1 MLNPVQHDDLVL
13 WPAEEKD
20 MQDFTINRRQLLAG
34 TAAVG
39 FAGPALA
46 QAGADANA
54 DQRLLALFDAMFAEG
69 IADSPERATALG
81 LDTGAN
87 AGLKSRLSDYS
98 RAGRAADLARAKSQL
113 ERLRAIPA
121 AQLSPARLL
130 DRDVVEYDLSR
141 RVTNEQRF
149 TFGSAGGNF
158 APYVLTHSEGAYR
171 DVPGFLEN
179 QHRIANQADAEAWLA
194 RLSAFAVA
202 LDQNSERLKEEAA
215 MGVVPPAFLLDLAL
229 PQMQRLRA
237 TPAGETVL
245 VSALTR
251 KTVAANVAG
260 AWGGRALDIVEKQV
274 FPALDR
280 QIAAVTALRATASMD
295 AGVWKLPDGAA
306 YYDAAV
312 KSSTTTNYTAEE
324 VHQLGLAQVAEI
336 SAQLDTLLRGQGLT
350 QGTVGQR
357 LVALNERPD
366 QTYPNTDAG
375 KEELLTELRA
385 HAASMYPRLE
395 RLFISQPKSRLD
407 VRRVP
412 PAIQEGGAGAYYQA
426 GTVDGSRNG
435 TFFINLTDSFDRPK
449 FGLPTVTFHEGVPGH
464 HFQVMLALES
474 PDVPP
479 IRRRAGYSAYTEGWA
494 LYAETLADEIG
505 YYDGNPLGRIG
516 YLQSLL
522 FRATRL
528 VVDTGLHHKRWT
540 KEQAIDWMVGA
551 TGFAKGRTTREIVR
565 YAAAPGQALSYK
577 IGHTRWVELRNRVK
591 ARQGDRFD
599 IRQFHEI
606 LRLGA
611 MPLVL
616 LEREVMRRA

>member
-1 MLNPVQHDDLVL
+1 MS
-13 WPAEEKD
+13 
-20 MQDFTINRRQLLAG
+20 DFTISRRQLLAG
-34 TAAVG
+34 TAALGVT
-39 FAGPALA
+39 GPALA
-46 QAGADANA
+46 QPTAD
-54 DQRLLALFDAMFAEG
+54 DQLLALFDAIFAEG

-98 RAGRAADLARAKSQL
+98 RAGRAADLARAKNQL
-113 ERLRAIPA
+113 DRLRAIPTDA
-121 AQLSPARLL
+121 LSSARRL

-141 RVTNEQRF
+141 RVMNETRF
-149 TFGSAGGNF
+149 GFGSAGGNF
-158 APYVLTHSEGAYR
+158 APYVLTHSDGAYR
-171 DVPGFLEN
+171 EVPGFLEN
-179 QHRIANQADAEAWLA
+179 QHRVNNSDDAEAWLG
-194 RLSAFAVA
+194 RLSAFAGA
-202 LDQNSERLKEEAA
+202 LNQNTQRLREEAA
-215 MGVVPPAFLLDLAL
+215 TGVAPPAFMLDLAL

-237 TPAGETVL
+237 TPAAETAL
-245 VSALTR
+245 VTALTR
-251 KTVAANVAG
+251 KAVAANVAG
-260 AWGGRALDIVEKQV
+260 AWRGRALAIVEREI

-280 QIAAVTALRATASMD
+280 QIAAVTELRATATMD
-295 AGVWKLPDGAA
+295 AGVWKLPEGAA

-312 KSSTTTNYTAEE
+312 KSSTTTDYTAEE
-324 VHQLGLAQVAEI
+324 VHQLGLSQVAEI
-336 SAQLDTLLRGQGLT
+336 SSQLDVLLKGQGLT

-375 KEELLTELRA
+375 KEELLSELRS
-385 HAASMYPRLE
+385 HAARMHPQLE
-395 RLFISQPKSRLD
+395 KLFISQPKSKLD
-407 VRRVP
+407 VKRVP
-412 PAIQEGGAGAYYQA
+412 VAIQEGGAGAYYQA
-426 GTVDGSRNG
+426 GTPDGSRNG

-449 FGLPTVTFHEGVPGH
+449 FGLPTITFHEGIPGH

-528 VVDTGLHHKRWT
+528 VVDTGIHHKRWS
-540 KEQAIDWMVGA
+540 KDQAIQYMVDT
-551 TGFAKGRTTREIVR
+551 TGFARGRTTREIVR
-565 YAAAPGQALSYK
+565 YCAAPGQALSYK
-577 IGHTRWVELRNRVK
+577 IGHTKWLAVREQVK
-591 ARQGDRFD
+591 AKQGAAFD
-599 IRQFHEI
+599 VRQFHEI

-616 LEREVMRRA
+616 FEREALRRA

>member
-1 MLNPVQHDDLVL
+1 
-13 WPAEEKD
+13 
-20 MQDFTINRRQLLAG
+20 MQDFAINRRQLLAG
-34 TAAVG
+34 TAGAAVLG
-39 FAGPALA
+39 GTGGPALA
-46 QAGADANA
+46 QSSADM
-54 DQRLLALFDAMFAEG
+54 QLLALFDAMFAEG
-69 IADSPERATALG
+69 IAASPERATSLG

-87 AGLKSRLSDYS
+87 AGLKSQLSDYS
-98 RAGRAADLARAKSQL
+98 RAGRAADLALAKSQL
-113 ERLRAIPA
+113 ARLRAIPA
-121 AQLSPARLL
+121 AQLSQPRQL

-141 RVTNEQRF
+141 RVANEDRF
-149 TFGSAGGNF
+149 PFGSAGGNF
-158 APYVLTHSEGAYR
+158 EPYVLTHSEGAYR
-171 DVPGFLEN
+171 SVPGFLES
-179 QHRIANQADAEAWLA
+179 QHRVASKDDAEAWLS
-194 RLSAFAVA
+194 RLSAFATA
-202 LDQNSERLKEEAA
+202 LDQNSQRLRQEAA
-215 MGVVPPAFLLDLAL
+215 MGVLPPAFLLDLAL
-229 PQMQRLRA
+229 PQMQRLRG
-237 TPAGETVL
+237 TPADQSVL
-245 VSALTR
+245 VTALAR
-251 KTVAANVAG
+251 KAADAHVEGDWAARAARIVSG
-260 AWGGRALDIVEKQV
+260 AVM
-274 FPALDR
+274 PALDR
-280 QIAAVTALRATASMD
+280 QIATVTALRGKASMD
-295 AGVWKLPDGAA
+295 AGVWKLPDGDA

-312 KSSTTTNYTAEE
+312 KSSTTTDYTAEE
-324 VHQLGLAQVAEI
+324 VHQLGLAQVADI
-336 SAQLDTLLRGQGLT
+336 SAQIDTLLKGQGLS
-350 QGTVGQR
+350 QGSVGQR

-366 QTYPNTDAG
+366 QVYPNTDAG
-375 KEELLTELRA
+375 KEMLLNELRG
-385 HAASMYPRLE
+385 HAAAMYPRLDK
-395 RLFISQPKSRLD
+395 LFLSQPKSRLD

-479 IRRRAGYSAYTEGWA
+479 IRRRAGYSAYTEGWG

-505 YYDGNPLGRIG
+505 YYEGNPLGRIG
-516 YLQSLL
+516 YLQSLM

-528 VVDTGLHHKRWT
+528 VVDTGIHHKRWT
-540 KEQAIDWMVGA
+540 KDQAIDWMVGA

-591 ARQGDRFD
+591 AKQGDRFD

>member
-1 MLNPVQHDDLVL
+1 MMDSLNRRDLLTGAALVGATVGSG
-13 WPAEEKD
+13 WPAVA
-20 MQDFTINRRQLLAG
+20 AG
-34 TAAVG
+34 VQT
-39 FAGPALA
+39 
-46 QAGADANA
+46 A
-54 DQRLLALFDAMFAEG
+54 DQRLLQLFDAMFAED
-69 IADSPERATALG
+69 IAEAPERATALG

-98 RAGRAADLARAKSQL
+98 RAGREARLARAADQL
-113 ERLRAIPA
+113 ARLRRIDHA
-121 AQLSPARLL
+121 ALSPARAL
-130 DRDVVEYDLSR
+130 DADVVAYDLSR
-141 RVTNEQRF
+141 RVANERRF
-149 TFGSAGGNF
+149 RFGSAGGNF
-158 APYVLTHSEGAYR
+158 APYVLTHSDGAYR
-171 DVPGFLEN
+171 DVPVFLDGT
-179 QHRIANQADAEAWLA
+179 HRVTSAEDAEAWLA
-194 RLSAFAVA
+194 RLAAFAVA
-202 LDQNSERLKEEAA
+202 LDQNSERLRQEAA

-229 PQMQRLRA
+229 PQMRRLRD
-237 TPAGETVL
+237 TPAAQSPLATGL
-245 VSALTR
+245 AA
-251 KTVAANVAG
+251 KAAAANVAG
-260 AWGGRALDIVEKQV
+260 NWGPRAAAIIESAVY
-274 FPALDR
+274 PALDR
-280 QIAAVTALRATASMD
+280 QIAAVTALRATATMD

-312 KSSTTTNYTAEE
+312 KSSTTTNYSAEE
-324 VHQLGLAQVAEI
+324 VHRLGLDQVADI
-336 SAQLDTLLRGQGLT
+336 SAQLDTLLKGQGLT

-366 QTYPNTDAG
+366 QVYPNTDAG
-375 KEELLTELRA
+375 KEDLLTELRG
-385 HAASMYPRLE
+385 HADAMYKRLGQLFLSMPRAALQ
-395 RLFISQPKSRLD
+395 I
-407 VRRVP
+407 RRVP

-426 GTVDGSRNG
+426 GTPDGSRPG

-505 YYDGNPLGRIG
+505 TYDGNPLGRIG

-528 VVDTGLHHKRWT
+528 VVDSGLHHKRWS
-540 KEQAIDWMVGA
+540 KEQAIDYMVA
-551 TGFAKGRTTREIVR
+551 TTGFARGRSTREIVR

-577 IGHTRWVELRNRVK
+577 VGHTKWVELRDRVK
-591 ARQGDRFD
+591 ARQGAAFD

-606 LRLGA
+606 LRQGA

-616 LEREVMRRA
+616 LEREVLRRA

>member
-1 MLNPVQHDDLVL
+1 MS
-13 WPAEEKD
+13 
-20 MQDFTINRRQLLAG
+20 DFTISRRQLLAC
-34 TAAVG
+34 TAALGVT
-39 FAGPALA
+39 GPALA
-46 QAGADANA
+46 QPTAD
-54 DQRLLALFDAMFAEG
+54 DQLLALFDAIFAEG

-98 RAGRAADLARAKSQL
+98 RAGRAADLARAKRQL
-113 ERLRAIPA
+113 DRLRAIPA
-121 AQLSPARLL
+121 DALSSARRL

-141 RVTNEQRF
+141 RVMNETRF
-149 TFGSAGGNF
+149 GFGSAGGNF
-158 APYVLTHSEGAYR
+158 APYVLTHSDGAYR
-171 DVPGFLEN
+171 EVPGFLEN
-179 QHRIANQADAEAWLA
+179 QHRVNNSDDAEAWLG
-194 RLSAFAVA
+194 RLSAFAGA
-202 LDQNSERLKEEAA
+202 LDQNTQRLREEAA
-215 MGVVPPAFLLDLAL
+215 MGVAPPAFLLDLAL

-237 TPAGETVL
+237 TPTGETAL
-245 VSALTR
+245 VTALTR
-251 KTVAANVAG
+251 KAVAANVAG
-260 AWGGRALDIVEKQV
+260 AWGGRALAIVEREI

-280 QIAAVTALRATASMD
+280 QIAAVTALRATATMD
-295 AGVWKLPDGAA
+295 AGVWKLPEGAA

-312 KSSTTTNYTAEE
+312 KSSTTTDYTAEE
-324 VHQLGLAQVAEI
+324 VHQLGLSQVAEI
-336 SAQLDTLLRGQGLT
+336 SSQLDVLLKGQGLT
-350 QGTVGQR
+350 RGTVGQR

-375 KEELLTELRA
+375 KEELLSELRS
-385 HAASMYPRLE
+385 HAARMYPQLE
-395 RLFISQPKSRLD
+395 KLFISQPKSKLD
-407 VRRVP
+407 VKRVP
-412 PAIQEGGAGAYYQA
+412 MAIQEGGAGAYYQA
-426 GTVDGSRNG
+426 GTPDGSRNG

-449 FGLPTVTFHEGVPGH
+449 FGLPTITFHEGIPGH

-528 VVDTGLHHKRWT
+528 VVDTGIHHKRWS
-540 KEQAIDWMVGA
+540 KDQAIQYMVET
-551 TGFAKGRTTREIVR
+551 TGFARGRTTREIVR
-565 YAAAPGQALSYK
+565 YCAAPGQALSYK
-577 IGHTRWVELRNRVK
+577 IGHTKWLAVRDMVK
-591 ARQGDRFD
+591 AKQGAAFD

-616 LEREVMRRA
+616 FEREALRRA

>member
-1 MLNPVQHDDLVL
+1 MHR
-13 WPAEEKD
+13 
-20 MQDFTINRRQLLAG
+20 INRRDLLAG
-34 TAAVG
+34 AATTAALSATGVRAQG
-39 FAGPALA
+39 QSPADRA
-46 QAGADANA
+46 
-54 DQRLLALFDAMFAEG
+54 LLALFETMFAED

-81 LDTGAN
+81 LDVGAN
-87 AGLKSRLSDYS
+87 ADLKGQLSDYS
-98 RAGRAADLARAKSQL
+98 RAGRDKALARATSQL
-113 ERLRAIPA
+113 ERLRAIGSGLSAPR
-121 AQLSPARLL
+121 QL
-130 DRDVVEYDLSR
+130 DKDIVEYDLSR
-141 RVTNEQRF
+141 RVANERRF
-149 TFGSAGGNF
+149 GFGSAGGNF
-158 APYVLTHSEGAYR
+158 SPYVLTHSEGAYR
-171 DVPGFLEN
+171 EVPGFLEN
-179 QHRIANQADAEAWLA
+179 QHRVRNADDAEAWLS
-194 RLSAFAVA
+194 RVNGFATA
-202 LDQNSERLKEEAA
+202 LDQNGERLLQESF

-229 PQMQRLRA
+229 PQMLRLRDTRPEQSVLVTA
-237 TPAGETVL
+237 LARKAGEAGVKGDWAERATRI
-245 VSALTR
+245 VSR
-251 KTVAANVAG
+251 DVM
-260 AWGGRALDIVEKQV
+260 
-274 FPALDR
+274 PALDR
-280 QIAAVTALRATASMD
+280 QIAIVTALRSRASMD

-336 SAQLDTLLRGQGLT
+336 SAQLDGLLKGQGLT
-350 QGTVGQR
+350 KGTVGQR
-357 LVALNERPD
+357 LVALNERPE
-366 QTYPNTDAG
+366 QVYPNTDPG
-375 KEELLTELRA
+375 KEELLTELRG
-385 HAASMYPRLE
+385 HAAAMYPRLDK
-395 RLFISQPKSRLD
+395 LFISQPKSKLD

-412 PAIQEGGAGAYYQA
+412 PAIQEGGAGAYYNS

-494 LYAETLADEIG
+494 LYAETLADEIS
-505 YYDGNPLGRIG
+505 YYDCNPLGRIG

-528 VVDTGLHHKRWT
+528 VVDTGIHHKRWT
-540 KEQAIDWMVGA
+540 KDEAIDWMVGA

-565 YAAAPGQALSYK
+565 YCAAPGQALSYK
-577 IGHTRWVELRNRVK
+577 IGHTKWLAVREAVK
-591 ARQGDRFD
+591 KKQGKAFD

-616 LEREVMRRA
+616 LEREAMRRA

>member
-1 MLNPVQHDDLVL
+1 MPTQ
-13 WPAEEKD
+13 A
-20 MQDFTINRRQLLAG
+20 MNRRQLLAG
-34 TAAVG
+34 TAAI
-39 FAGPALA
+39 AATPALA
-46 QAGADANA
+46 QLAAAAPGSAD
-54 DQRLLALFDAMFAEG
+54 DRLLTLFDAMFAEG
-69 IADSPERATALG
+69 IADSPERATSLG

-87 AGLKSRLSDYS
+87 AGLKSKLSDYS
-98 RAGRAADLARAKSQL
+98 RAGRDADLARAASQL
-113 ERLRAIPA
+113 QRLQAIDRASLTPPR
-121 AQLSPARLL
+121 QL
-130 DRDVVEYDLSR
+130 DRDVVEYDLAR
-141 RVTNEQRF
+141 RVANERRF

-158 APYVLTHSEGAYR
+158 SPYVLSHSDGAYR
-171 DVPGFLEN
+171 SVPGFLES
-179 QHRIANQADAEAWLA
+179 QHRVTSASDAQAWLA
-194 RLSAFAVA
+194 RVAAFATA
-202 LDQNSERLKEEAA
+202 LDQETQRMNQEAA
-215 MGVVPPAFLLDLAL
+215 QGVVLPAFLFDLAL
-229 PQMQRLRA
+229 AQITRLRTA
-237 TPAGETVL
+237 PAAETVL
-245 VSALTR
+245 VKAL
-251 KTVAANVAG
+251 AAKAQAAGVAG
-260 AWGGRALDIVEKQV
+260 DWAAQATKLVEQQV

-280 QIAAVTALRATASMD
+280 QIAAITALRRTATMD

-312 KSSTTTNYTAEE
+312 KSSTTTNYSAEE
-324 VHQLGLAQVAEI
+324 VHQLGLAQVADI
-336 SAQLDTLLRGQGLT
+336 SAQLNGLLKGQGLT
-350 QGTVGQR
+350 QGTVGER

-366 QTYPNTDAG
+366 QVYPNTDAG
-375 KEELLTELRA
+375 KEALLAELRG

-395 RLFISQPKSRLD
+395 KLFITQPRAKLD
-407 VRRVP
+407 VNRVP
-412 PAIQEGGAGAYYQA
+412 VAIQEGGAGAYYNS
-426 GTVDGSRNG
+426 GTPDGSRNG

-464 HFQVMLALES
+464 HFQVMLALQS

-528 VVDTGLHHKRWT
+528 VVDTGLHHKRWS
-540 KEQAIDWMVGA
+540 KDKAIDYMVA
-551 TGFAKGRTTREIVR
+551 TTGFAKGRTTREIVR
-565 YAAAPGQALSYK
+565 YCAAPGQALSYK
-577 IGHTRWVELRNRVK
+577 MGHTKWVALRDAVK
-591 ARQGDRFD
+591 AKQGAAFD

>member
-1 MLNPVQHDDLVL
+1 MTAPR
-13 WPAEEKD
+13 
-20 MQDFTINRRQLLAG
+20 ISRRQLLAG
-34 TAAVG
+34 TAAIAV
-39 FAGPALA
+39 AGPAAALTDPTA
-46 QAGADANA
+46 ADA
-54 DQRLLALFDAMFAEG
+54 QLLSLFDAMFAEG
-69 IADSPERATALG
+69 IAEAPERATALG
-81 LDTGAN
+81 LDVGAN

-98 RAGRAADLARAKSQL
+98 RTGRTADLVRAKSQL
-113 ERLRAIPA
+113 DRLRGIPSEA
-121 AQLSPARLL
+121 LSPERRL

-141 RVTNEQRF
+141 RVMNETRF
-149 TFGSAGGNF
+149 GFGRAGGNF

-171 DVPGFLEN
+171 DVPGFLES
-179 QHRIANQADAEAWLA
+179 QHGVTSASDAEAWLA
-194 RLSAFAVA
+194 RLSSFASA
-202 LDQNSERLKEEAA
+202 LDQNTGRLQEEAA
-215 MGVVPPAFLLDLAL
+215 MGVILPAFLLDLAL
-229 PQMQRLRA
+229 PQMSRLRA

-245 VSALTR
+245 VAALAR
-251 KTVAANVAG
+251 KAVAANVAG
-260 AWGGRALDIVEKQV
+260 DWGSRAAAIVEQQV

-280 QIAAVTALRATASMD
+280 QIAAVTALRKGATMD

-312 KSSTTTNYTAEE
+312 KSSTTTNYNAED

-336 SAQLDTLLRGQGLT
+336 SSQLDALLKGQGLT

-366 QTYPNTDAG
+366 QTHPNTDAG

-385 HAASMYPRLE
+385 HVASMYPRLE
-395 RLFISQPKSRLD
+395 RLFITQPKSKLD
-407 VRRVP
+407 VKRVP
-412 PAIQEGGAGAYYQA
+412 LAIQEGGAGAYYQN
-426 GTVDGSRNG
+426 GTPDGARNG

-494 LYAETLADEIG
+494 LYAETLADENG
-505 YYDGNPLGRIG
+505 YYEGNPLGRIG

-540 KEQAIDWMVGA
+540 KDQAIDWMVAA

-565 YAAAPGQALSYK
+565 YAGAPGQALSYK
-577 IGHTRWVELRNRVK
+577 IGHTKWLAVREAVK
-591 ARQGDRFD
+591 AKQGADFD

-616 LEREVMRRA
+616 LEREALRRS

>member
-1 MLNPVQHDDLVL
+1 MP
-13 WPAEEKD
+13 
-20 MQDFTINRRQLLAG
+20 DFAINRRQLLAG
-34 TAAVG
+34 TAAAA

-46 QAGADANA
+46 QPNPDA
-54 DQRLLALFDAMFAEG
+54 QLLGLFDAMFAEG
-69 IADSPERATALG
+69 IAASPERATALG

-87 AGLKSRLSDYS
+87 AGLKSQLSDYS
-98 RAGRAADLARAKSQL
+98 RAGRAADLARASSQL
-113 ERLRAIPA
+113 DRLRAIPA
-121 AQLSPARLL
+121 DALSPARRL

-141 RVTNEQRF
+141 RVMNETRF
-149 TFGSAGGNF
+149 GFGSAGGNF
-158 APYVLTHSEGAYR
+158 APYVLTHSEGAFR
-171 DVPGFLEN
+171 EVPGFLEN
-179 QHRIANQADAEAWLA
+179 QHRVTNSDDAEAWLA
-194 RLSAFAVA
+194 RLSALAGA
-202 LDQNSERLKEEAA
+202 LDQNTQRLREEAA
-215 MGVVPPAFLLDLAL
+215 IGVVPPAFLLDLAL
-229 PQMQRLRA
+229 PQMQRLRV
-237 TPAGETVL
+237 TPAGDTVL
-245 VSALTR
+245 VAALTR

-260 AWGGRALDIVEKQV
+260 NWGGRALEIVEKQV

-280 QIAAVTALRATASMD
+280 QIAAVTALRASATMD
-295 AGVWKLPDGAA
+295 AGVWKLPEGTA

-312 KSSTTTNYTAEE
+312 KSSTTTDYTAEE
-324 VHQLGLAQVAEI
+324 VHQLGLAQVADI
-336 SAQLDTLLRGQGLT
+336 SSQLDVLLKGQGLT

-375 KEELLTELRA
+375 KEELLNELRS
-385 HAASMYPRLE
+385 HVAAMYPKLE
-395 RLFISQPKSRLD
+395 RLFISQPRSKLD
-407 VRRVP
+407 VKRVP
-412 PAIQEGGAGAYYQA
+412 LAIQEGGAGAYYQA
-426 GTVDGSRNG
+426 GTPDGMRNG

-505 YYDGNPLGRIG
+505 YYEGNPLGRIG

-528 VVDTGLHHKRWT
+528 VVDTGIHHKRWS
-540 KEQAIDWMVGA
+540 KDQAIKYMVDT
-551 TGFAKGRTTREIVR
+551 TGFARGRTTREIVR
-565 YAAAPGQALSYK
+565 YCAAPGQALSYK
-577 IGHTRWVELRNRVK
+577 IGHTKWLAVREMVK
-591 ARQGDRFD
+591 AKQGPAFD

-616 LEREVMRRA
+616 FEREALRRA

>member
-1 MLNPVQHDDLVL
+1 
-13 WPAEEKD
+13 
-20 MQDFTINRRQLLAG
+20 MQDFTITRRALLAG
-34 TAAVG
+34 TATLAV
-39 FAGPALA
+39 AGPVAALT
-46 QAGADANA
+46 GPMPADA
-54 DQRLLALFDAMFAEG
+54 QLLALFDAMFAES

-98 RAGRAADLARAKSQL
+98 RAGRDADLARASSQL
-113 ERLRAIPA
+113 DRLRAIPA
-121 AQLSPARLL
+121 DDLSPPRRR

-141 RVTNEQRF
+141 RVMNEQRF
-149 TFGSAGGNF
+149 RFGSAGGNF
-158 APYVLTHSEGAYR
+158 APYVLTHSDGAYR
-171 DVPGFLEN
+171 EVPGFMES
-179 QHRIANQADAEAWLA
+179 QHSIASASDAEAWLA
-194 RLSAFAVA
+194 RLSAFAGA
-202 LDQNSERLKEEAA
+202 LDQNTQRLQEEAA

-229 PQMQRLRA
+229 PQMHRLRDA
-237 TPAGETVL
+237 PPAESVLAAALARKAADAHVDGDWAARAARIVAGEI
-245 VSALTR
+245 A
-251 KTVAANVAG
+251 
-260 AWGGRALDIVEKQV
+260 
-274 FPALDR
+274 PALDR
-280 QIAAVTALRATASMD
+280 QIAAVTALRTKASMA

-312 KSSTTTNYTAEE
+312 KSSTTTDYSAEE
-324 VHQLGLAQVAEI
+324 VHLLGLAQVADI
-336 SAQLDTLLRGQGLT
+336 SAQLDGLLKGQGLT

-375 KEELLTELRA
+375 KEALLAELRS
-385 HAASMYPRLE
+385 HAARMDPQLST
-395 RLFISQPKSRLD
+395 LFISQPRSRLD
-407 VRRVP
+407 VNRVP
-412 PAIQEGGAGAYYQA
+412 PAIQEGGAGAYYSA
-426 GTVDGSRNG
+426 GTPDGSRNG
-435 TFFINLTDSFDRPK
+435 TFYINLTDSFDRPK

-505 YYDGNPLGRIG
+505 YYEGNPLGRIG

-540 KEQAIDWMVGA
+540 KDQAIDWMAGA

-565 YAAAPGQALSYK
+565 YCAAPGQALSYK
-577 IGHTRWVELRNRVK
+577 IGHTRWLAVREAVK
-591 ARQGDRFD
+591 AKQGAGFD

-606 LRLGA
+606 LRLGS

-616 LEREVMRRA
+616 FEREALRRA

>member
-1 MLNPVQHDDLVL
+1 MP
-13 WPAEEKD
+13 
-20 MQDFTINRRQLLAG
+20 DFTISRRQLLAG
-34 TAAVG
+34 TAALGVT
-39 FAGPALA
+39 GPALA
-46 QAGADANA
+46 QPTAD
-54 DQRLLALFDAMFAEG
+54 DQLLALFDAIFAEE

-87 AGLKSRLSDYS
+87 AGLKSQLSDYS
-98 RAGRAADLARAKSQL
+98 RAGRTADLARAKSQL
-113 ERLRAIPA
+113 DRLRAIPTVA
-121 AQLSPARLL
+121 LSSARRL

-141 RVTNEQRF
+141 RVMNETRF
-149 TFGSAGGNF
+149 SFGSAGGNF
-158 APYVLTHSEGAYR
+158 APYVLTHSDGAYR
-171 DVPGFLEN
+171 EVPGFLEN
-179 QHRIANQADAEAWLA
+179 QHRVNNSDDAEAWLG
-194 RLSAFAVA
+194 RLSAFAGA
-202 LDQNSERLKEEAA
+202 LDQNTQRLREEAA
-215 MGVVPPAFLLDLAL
+215 MGVAPPAFLLDLAL

-237 TPAGETVL
+237 TPAGETAL
-245 VSALTR
+245 VTALTR
-251 KTVAANVAG
+251 KAVAANVAG
-260 AWGGRALDIVEKQV
+260 AWGGRALAIVEREI

-280 QIAAVTALRATASMD
+280 QIAAVTELRATATMD
-295 AGVWKLPDGAA
+295 AGVWKLPVGAA

-312 KSSTTTNYTAEE
+312 KSSTTTDYTAEE
-324 VHQLGLAQVAEI
+324 VHQLGLSQVAEI
-336 SAQLDTLLRGQGLT
+336 SSQLDVLLKGQGLT

-375 KEELLTELRA
+375 KEELLSELRS
-385 HAASMYPRLE
+385 HAARMYPQLE
-395 RLFISQPKSRLD
+395 KLFISQPKSKLD
-407 VRRVP
+407 VKRVP
-412 PAIQEGGAGAYYQA
+412 VAIQEGGAGAYYQA
-426 GTVDGSRNG
+426 GTPDGSRNG

-449 FGLPTVTFHEGVPGH
+449 FGLPTITFHEGIPGH

-528 VVDTGLHHKRWT
+528 VVDTGIHHKRWS
-540 KEQAIDWMVGA
+540 KDQAIQYMVET
-551 TGFAKGRTTREIVR
+551 TGFARGRTTREIVR
-565 YAAAPGQALSYK
+565 YCAAPGQALSYK
-577 IGHTRWVELRNRVK
+577 IGHTKWLAVREQVK
-591 ARQGDRFD
+591 AKQGAAFD
-599 IRQFHEI
+599 VRQFHEI

-616 LEREVMRRA
+616 FEREALRRA

>member
-1 MLNPVQHDDLVL
+1 MS
-13 WPAEEKD
+13 
-20 MQDFTINRRQLLAG
+20 DFAINRRQLLAG
-34 TAAVG
+34 AAALGVT
-39 FAGPALA
+39 GPALA
-46 QAGADANA
+46 QPTAD
-54 DQRLLALFDAMFAEG
+54 DQLLALFDAIFAEG

-87 AGLKSRLSDYS
+87 AGLKSQLSDYS

-113 ERLRAIPA
+113 DRLRAIPTDA
-121 AQLSPARLL
+121 LSSARRL

-141 RVTNEQRF
+141 RVMNETRF
-149 TFGSAGGNF
+149 GFGSAGGNF
-158 APYVLTHSEGAYR
+158 APSVLTHSDGAYR
-171 DVPGFLEN
+171 EVPGFLEN
-179 QHRIANQADAEAWLA
+179 QHRVNNSDDAEAWLG
-194 RLSAFAVA
+194 RLSAFAGA
-202 LDQNSERLKEEAA
+202 LDQNTQRLREEAA
-215 MGVVPPAFLLDLAL
+215 MGVAPPAFLLDLAL

-237 TPAGETVL
+237 TPAGKTAL
-245 VSALTR
+245 VTALTR

-260 AWGGRALDIVEKQV
+260 AWGGRALAIVEREI

-280 QIAAVTALRATASMD
+280 QIAAVTALRATATMD
-295 AGVWKLPDGAA
+295 AGVWKLPEGAA

-312 KSSTTTNYTAEE
+312 KSSTTTDYTAEE
-324 VHQLGLAQVAEI
+324 VHQLGLSQVAEI
-336 SAQLDTLLRGQGLT
+336 SSQLDVLLKGQGLT

-375 KEELLTELRA
+375 KEELLSELRS
-385 HAASMYPRLE
+385 HAARMYPQLE
-395 RLFISQPKSRLD
+395 KLFISQPKSKLD
-407 VRRVP
+407 VKRVP
-412 PAIQEGGAGAYYQA
+412 VAIQEGGAGAYYQA
-426 GTVDGSRNG
+426 GTPDGSRNG

-449 FGLPTVTFHEGVPGH
+449 FGLPTITFHEGIPGH

-528 VVDTGLHHKRWT
+528 VVDTGIHHKRWS
-540 KEQAIDWMVGA
+540 KDQAIQYMVDT
-551 TGFAKGRTTREIVR
+551 TGFARGRTTREIVR
-565 YAAAPGQALSYK
+565 YCAAPGQALSYK
-577 IGHTRWVELRNRVK
+577 IGHTKWLAVREQVK
-591 ARQGDRFD
+591 AKQGAGFD
-599 IRQFHEI
+599 VRQFHEI

-616 LEREVMRRA
+616 FEREALRRA

>member
-1 MLNPVQHDDLVL
+1 MMNFDLKAHIALGLQDDV
-13 WPAEEKD
+13 
-20 MQDFTINRRQLLAG
+20 FSRRQLLAG
-34 TAAVG
+34 TAAMAV
-39 FAGPALA
+39 AGTALA
-46 QAGADANA
+46 QGTTPANPADSA
-54 DQRLLALFDAMFAEG
+54 LLRLFDTMYAEDV
-69 IADSPERATALG
+69 AASPERASTLG
-81 LDTGAN
+81 LDVGAN
-87 AGLKSRLSDYS
+87 ADLKSRLSDYS
-98 RAGRAADLARAKSQL
+98 RAGRDKALARAASQL
-113 ERLRAIPA
+113 DRLRGIGAG
-121 AQLSPARLL
+121 LSPPRQL
-130 DRDVVEYDLSR
+130 DKDVVEYDLSR
-141 RVTNEQRF
+141 RVANERRF
-149 TFGSAGGNF
+149 GFGSAGGNF
-158 APYVLTHSEGAYR
+158 SPYVLTHSEGAYR
-171 DVPGFLEN
+171 EVPGFLEN
-179 QHRIANQADAEAWLA
+179 QHRIRTADDAEAWLS
-194 RLSAFAVA
+194 RLSAFAGA
-202 LDQNSERLKEEAA
+202 LDQNSERLREEAA

-229 PQMQRLRA
+229 PQMRRLRD
-237 TPAGETVL
+237 TPADQSVL
-245 VSALTR
+245 TTAL
-251 KTVAANVAG
+251 AAKAAAAG
-260 AWGGRALDIVEKQV
+260 LPGDWAARATALVTSQV
-274 FPALDR
+274 QPALDR
-280 QIAAVTALRATASMD
+280 QIAAVQALRGQASMD

-336 SAQLDTLLRGQGLT
+336 SAQLDVLLKGQGLT

-357 LVALNERPD
+357 LVALNERAD
-366 QTYPNTDAG
+366 QLFANTDAG
-375 KEELLTELRA
+375 KAELLTELRG
-385 HAASMYPRLE
+385 HAAAMYPKLE
-395 RLFISQPKSRLD
+395 RLFISQPRSKLD
-407 VRRVP
+407 VKRVP
-412 PAIQEGGAGAYYQA
+412 PAIQEGGAGAYYNA
-426 GTVDGSRNG
+426 GAVDGTRNG

-505 YYDGNPLGRIG
+505 TYDGNPLGRIG

-540 KEQAIDWMVGA
+540 KDATIDWMVAA

-577 IGHTRWVELRNRVK
+577 IGHTKWLAVREAVK
-591 ARQGDRFD
+591 AKQGKAFD

-616 LEREVMRRA
+616 LEREALRRA

>member
-1 MLNPVQHDDLVL
+1 
-13 WPAEEKD
+13 
-20 MQDFTINRRQLLAG
+20 MQEFAINRRQLLAG
-34 TAAVG
+34 TAAVAV
-39 FAGPALA
+39 AGPALA
-46 QAGADANA
+46 QQGADA
-54 DQRLLALFDAMFAEG
+54 QLLALFDAMFAEG

-113 ERLRAIPA
+113 DRLRAIPA
-121 AQLSPARLL
+121 DQLSPARRL

-141 RVTNEQRF
+141 RVMNEQRF
-149 TFGSAGGNF
+149 GFGSAGGNF

-179 QHRIANQADAEAWLA
+179 QHGVASSDDAEAWLA
-194 RLSAFAVA
+194 RLSAFAGA
-202 LDQNSERLKEEAA
+202 LDQNTQRLREEAA
-215 MGVVPPAFLLDLAL
+215 MGVTPPAFLFDLAL
-229 PQMQRLRA
+229 PQMNRLRA
-237 TPAGETVL
+237 TPAAETAL
-245 VSALTR
+245 VSALAR
-251 KTVAANVAG
+251 KATAANVPG
-260 AWGGRALDIVEKQV
+260 DWSGRAQSIVEQQV
-274 FPALDR
+274 LPALDR

-295 AGVWKLPDGAA
+295 AGVWKLPEGAS

-324 VHQLGLAQVAEI
+324 AHQLGLAQLAEI
-336 SAQLDTLLRGQGLT
+336 SAQLDTLLKGQGLS

-375 KEELLTELRA
+375 KEELLAELRS
-385 HAASMYPRLE
+385 HAARMYPQLE
-395 RLFISQPKSRLD
+395 KLFISQPKSKLD

-412 PAIQEGGAGAYYQA
+412 VAIQEGGAGAYYQA
-426 GTVDGSRNG
+426 GTPDGSRNG

-449 FGLPTVTFHEGVPGH
+449 FGLPTITFHEGIPGH

-505 YYDGNPLGRIG
+505 YYEGNPLGRIG

-528 VVDTGLHHKRWT
+528 VVDTGIHHKRWS
-540 KEQAIDWMVGA
+540 KDQAIQYMVDT
-551 TGFAKGRTTREIVR
+551 TGFARGRTTREIVR
-565 YAAAPGQALSYK
+565 YCAAPGQALSYK
-577 IGHTRWVELRNRVK
+577 IGHTKWLAVREAVK
-591 ARQGDRFD
+591 AKQGAAFD

-616 LEREVMRRA
+616 FEREALRRA

>member
-1 MLNPVQHDDLVL
+1 MS
-13 WPAEEKD
+13 
-20 MQDFTINRRQLLAG
+20 DFTISRRQLLAG
-34 TAAVG
+34 TATLGVT
-39 FAGPALA
+39 GPALA
-46 QAGADANA
+46 QPTAD
-54 DQRLLALFDAMFAEG
+54 DQLLALFDAIFAEG

-81 LDTGAN
+81 LDTGTN

-98 RAGRAADLARAKSQL
+98 RAGSAADLARAKNQL
-113 ERLRAIPA
+113 DRLRAIPTDA
-121 AQLSPARLL
+121 LSSARRL

-141 RVTNEQRF
+141 RVMNETRF
-149 TFGSAGGNF
+149 GFGSAGGNF
-158 APYVLTHSEGAYR
+158 APYVLTHSDGAYR
-171 DVPGFLEN
+171 EVPGFLEN
-179 QHRIANQADAEAWLA
+179 QHRVNNSDDAEAWLG
-194 RLSAFAVA
+194 RLSAFAGA
-202 LDQNSERLKEEAA
+202 LDQNTQRLREEAA
-215 MGVVPPAFLLDLAL
+215 MGVAPPAFLLDLAL

-237 TPAGETVL
+237 TPAGETAL
-245 VSALTR
+245 VTALTR
-251 KTVAANVAG
+251 KAVAANVAG
-260 AWGGRALDIVEKQV
+260 AWGGRALAVVEREI

-280 QIAAVTALRATASMD
+280 QIAAVTALRATATMD
-295 AGVWKLPDGAA
+295 AGVWKLPEGAA

-312 KSSTTTNYTAEE
+312 KSSTTTDYTAEE
-324 VHQLGLAQVAEI
+324 VHQLGLSQVAEI
-336 SAQLDTLLRGQGLT
+336 SSQLDVLLKGQGLT

-375 KEELLTELRA
+375 KEELLSELRS
-385 HAASMYPRLE
+385 HAARMYPQLE
-395 RLFISQPKSRLD
+395 KLFISQPKSKLD
-407 VRRVP
+407 VKRVP
-412 PAIQEGGAGAYYQA
+412 VAIQEGGAGAYYQA
-426 GTVDGSRNG
+426 GTPDGSRNG

-449 FGLPTVTFHEGVPGH
+449 FGLPTITFHEGIPGH

-528 VVDTGLHHKRWT
+528 VVDTGIHHKRWS
-540 KEQAIDWMVGA
+540 KDQAIQYMVDT
-551 TGFAKGRTTREIVR
+551 TGFARGRTTREIVR
-565 YAAAPGQALSYK
+565 YCAAPGQALSYK
-577 IGHTRWVELRNRVK
+577 IGHTKWLAVREQVK
-591 ARQGDRFD
+591 AKQGAAFD
-599 IRQFHEI
+599 VRQFHEI

-616 LEREVMRRA
+616 FEREALRRA